1 MADAADVTADALL
14 GGRVRLSQPAAGYR
28 AAIDPVLLAAT
39 VPAAARG
46 RALDLGCGAGAVML
60 CAATRAPGLAVVGLE
75 RDAALAALAR
85 ANVAAN
91 GLAARASVV
100 DGDVA
105 RPPCELGAGDFDFA
119 LANPPFLDPAT
130 ADPPP
135 DPGRAAA
142 HVEDTPLAAWIAAA
156 RRALRPGGSLA
167 VIHRADRLADLLGAL
182 DGFGDAV
189 VVPLWPREG
198 QAARRVI
205 VAARKGRRGPLA
217 LAAGLALHGAD
228 GRFTPA
234 AEAILRDGGAL
245 ALAGRGT

>member
-1 MADAADVTADALL
+1 MADAAGVTADTLL
-14 GGRVRLSQPAAGYR
+14 GGRVKLAQPAAGYR

-39 VPAAARG
+39 VPATTRG

-60 CAATRAPGLAVVGLE
+60 CAAARARDLAVVGLE
-75 RDAALAALAR
+75 RDRALAALAR
-85 ANVAAN
+85 SHVAAN
-91 GLAARASVV
+91 GLDARATVV
-100 DGDVA
+100 EGDVA
-105 RPPCELGAGDFDFA
+105 RPPPELAAGDFDLA

-135 DPGRAAA
+135 DPGLAAA

-156 RRALRPGGSLA
+156 RRALRSGGTLA
-167 VIHRADRLADLLGAL
+167 VIHRADRLADLLAAL

-189 VVPLWPREG
+189 VFPLWPRAGE
-198 QAARRVI
+198 AARRVI

-228 GRFTPA
+228 GSFTPA

-245 ALAGRGT
+245 ALGGRGT

>member
-1 MADAADVTADALL
+1 MADAAGVTADALL
-14 GGRVRLSQPAAGYR
+14 GGRVKLAQPAAGYR

-60 CAATRAPGLAVVGLE
+60 CAAMRAPDLAVVGLE
-75 RDAALAALAR
+75 RDAAMAALAR

-91 GLAARASVV
+91 GLAARAAVIE
-100 DGDVA
+100 GDVA
-105 RPPCELGAGDFDFA
+105 RPPPELATGDFDFA

-135 DPGRAAA
+135 DAGRAAA

-156 RRALRPGGSLA
+156 RRALKAGGALA

-182 DGFGDAV
+182 DGFGDV
-189 VVPLWPREG
+189 LVVPLWPAAGRP
-198 QAARRVI
+198 ARRVI
-205 VAARKGRRGPLA
+205 VAARRGRRGPLA
-217 LAAGLALHGAD
+217 LAAGLVLHGAE
-228 GRFTPA
+228 GRFTPE

-245 ALAGRGT
+245 APSGRGT